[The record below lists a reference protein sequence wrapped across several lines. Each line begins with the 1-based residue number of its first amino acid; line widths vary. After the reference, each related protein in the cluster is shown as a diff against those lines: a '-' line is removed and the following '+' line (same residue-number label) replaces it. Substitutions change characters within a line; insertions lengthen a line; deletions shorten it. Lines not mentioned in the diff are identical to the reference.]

1 MWFFRES
8 RITSSHTFSSL
19 LLFLLFASLLPLT
32 LTLQDFKIVN
42 IFVPKANVRDTVDL
56 FRLPNRRMISLRFL
70 AAYVI
75 NINRAR
81 ALPQE
86 AVVSP
91 LTRPTL
97 SVRSH
102 VLSRSH
108 SLSPLTL
115 PVLPQQL
122 SART

>member
-1 MWFFRES
+1 M
-8 RITSSHTFSSL
+8 
-19 LLFLLFASLLPLT
+19 
-32 LTLQDFKIVN
+32 N

-70 AAYVI
+70 AAYVLFFYFT
-75 NINRAR
+75 RAR
-81 ALPQE
+81 ALPQQ

-102 VLSRSH
+102 VLSRSL